1 MTDTPVT
8 KRVQNLVRTFN
19 DVRLDG
25 LSLVL
30 LFGGIFF
37 GLWQS
42 YTDYYNLK
50 QMEGNVMSLLVDAL
64 IACQYFIFSVLE
76 AKHVFCRLRYK
87 KHYADWIVAQPDKLI
102 NRRFRCLVAIAL
114 SGLFKV
120 LKTLFVYHKIAIAID
135 IIKDHVLY
143 AEAFAVLAFSL
154 DIAYL
159 QELSE
164 SPSDPVENDLE
175 SKSGH
180 SGIEQIMES
189 TLSVQAPSDIPMSG
203 IHAQVS
209 VNTLVS
215 QPISSDN

>member
-50 QMEGNVMSLLVDAL
+50 QME
-64 IACQYFIFSVLE
+64 E